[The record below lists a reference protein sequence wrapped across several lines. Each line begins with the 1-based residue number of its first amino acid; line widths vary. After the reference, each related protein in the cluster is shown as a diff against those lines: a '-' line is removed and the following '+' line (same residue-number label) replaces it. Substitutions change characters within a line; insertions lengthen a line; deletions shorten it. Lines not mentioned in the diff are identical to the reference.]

1 MNEAMLVITNFP
13 NLETAQQSAQEL
25 VELKLAACVN
35 LFNPVQS
42 IYSWQGKIEQAEE
55 VSLHIKTTKNNLKKI
70 ETIIIKNHPYE
81 VPEIIALKIESGY
94 APYMQWIAQESS
106 QK

>member
-55 VSLHIKTTKNNLKKI
+55 VSLHIKTTKNNLTKI

>member
-55 VSLHIKTTKNNLKKI
+55 VSLHIKTTKNNIIKI

-94 APYMQWIAQESS
+94 RPYMQWIAQESS

>member
-1 MNEAMLVITNFP
+1 MDEAMLVITNFP

-42 IYSWQGKIEQAEE
+42 IYRWQGKIEQAEE
-55 VSLHIKTTKNNLKKI
+55 VSIHIKTTKNNLTKI
-70 ETIIIKNHPYE
+70 EQVIIKNHSYD
-81 VPEIIALKIESGY
+81 VPEIIALKIENGY
-94 APYMQWIAQESS
+94 VPYLQWIAKESS
-106 QK
+106 QN

>member
-13 NLETAQQSAQEL
+13 NIETAQQSAQEL

-55 VSLHIKTTKNNLKKI
+55 VSLHIKTTKNNLTKI

>member
-13 NLETAQQSAQEL
+13 NQETAQQSAQEL

>member
-1 MNEAMLVITNFP
+1 MDEAMLVITNFP

-42 IYSWQGKIEQAEE
+42 IYRWQGKIEQAEE
-55 VSLHIKTTKNNLKKI
+55 VSLHIKTTKNNLTKI
-70 ETIIIKNHPYE
+70 EQVIIKNHPYD
-81 VPEIIALKIESGY
+81 VPEIIALKIENGY
-94 APYMQWIAQESS
+94 VPYLQWIAKEST
-106 QK
+106 QN

>member
-1 MNEAMLVITNFP
+1 MDEAMLVITNFP

-42 IYSWQGKIEQAEE
+42 IYRWQGKIEQAEE
-55 VSLHIKTTKNNLKKI
+55 VSIHIKTTKNNLTKI
-70 ETIIIKNHPYE
+70 EQVIIKNHPYD
-81 VPEIIALKIESGY
+81 VPEIIALKIENGY
-94 APYMQWIAQESS
+94 VPYLQWIAKESS
-106 QK
+106 QN

>member
-1 MNEAMLVITNFP
+1 MDEAMLVITNFP